1 MKATNWQAHSV
12 RGFVSRMLTNK
23 MGLNVESTEN
33 DDGER
38 YYRIAGKYIHVR
50 IDAAGPLGWPRSSL
64 WGRAARDR
72 RAHADSG
79 VGSPRGTLHS
89 EKRRILL
96 ENASPKCSIKRL
108 AARDLTD
115 DSPED
120 SYYVMDLEKQIPRQF
135 YGLPTRRVVSER
147 TSCGFLFS
155 KTGQRL

>member
-64 WGRAARDR
+64 WGL
-72 RAHADSG
+72 
-79 VGSPRGTLHS
+79 PRGTAGL
-89 EKRRILL
+89 
-96 ENASPKCSIKRL
+96 
-108 AARDLTD
+108 
-115 DSPED
+115 
-120 SYYVMDLEKQIPRQF
+120 MQIPALVP
-135 YGLPTRRVVSER
+135 GEE
-147 TSCGFLFS
+147 LFIVKNGEFCWRMHHRS
-155 KTGQRL
+155 AQ